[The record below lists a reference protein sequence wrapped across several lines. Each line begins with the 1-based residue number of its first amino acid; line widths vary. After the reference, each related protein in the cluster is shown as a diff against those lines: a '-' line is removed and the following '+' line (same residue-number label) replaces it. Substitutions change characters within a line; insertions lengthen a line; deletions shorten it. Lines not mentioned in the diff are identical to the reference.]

1 MTIYLGV
8 DPGATGAIAAVHHDG
23 FLLWVEDMPDPLH
36 GAAIRA
42 LLDDPMTFQ
51 DYVAA
56 IELVGTRP
64 GQGLASSGK
73 FMKAA
78 GLVEGALGYALIPY
92 RLVTPGQWKKAMRVT
107 ADKDTARTRAIEL
120 WPSHADSFKRKKDH
134 GRAEA
139 ALIARW
145 LYEQSRVTV
154 AA

>member
-1 MTIYLGV
+1 MTVYLGV
-8 DPGATGAIAAVHHDG
+8 DPGATGAIAGILDG
-23 FLLWVEDMPDPLH
+23 RFLWIEDMPNPLH
-36 GAAIRA
+36 GAAIRD
-42 LLDDPMTFQ
+42 LLDDKGTYQ
-51 DYVAA
+51 AA
-56 IELVGTRP
+56 VEDVHSMP
-64 GQGLASSGK
+64 GQGVSTTFK
-73 FMKAA
+73 FGMNH
-78 GLVEGALGYALIPY
+78 GIVLGALGALRIPY

-120 WPSHADSFKRKKDH
+120 WPAHAQLFARKKDH